1 MSHERQGATPARWGA
16 DLQTSLFA
24 KGRAGRRATTMP
36 AWRGDDVDTALPA
49 GALRATP
56 ADLPSL
62 SEPEVLR
69 HYTLLSNLNHHI
81 ERGLYPLGSCTMKYN
96 PRLNEKVAALS
107 GFASLHPEQDEADL
121 QGLLC
126 ALKLLQDA
134 LCEITGFAAC
144 SLQPAAGAHGEYLG
158 MQVIRARHL
167 DRGESGRNEVLIPDS
182 AHGTNPASVVLT
194 GMKPSTLKSGPDG
207 RLDLD
212 ALRAAVGPQTAGIM
226 ITNPNT
232 LGLFE
237 SDIVEVARIV
247 HAAGGLL
254 YMDGANLN
262 AILGQAKPALM
273 GFDVVHLN
281 LHKTFSTPHGGGG
294 PGAGPIC
301 VTPELARFLPAPVI
315 REDAGVY
322 RLDACAGECR
332 PSVHAYM
339 GNTGVCLRA
348 LTYILRLGGDGLTR
362 VSERAVLNANYLR
375 KRLEGL
381 LTVEHAEGT
390 LHEFIATGA
399 DWKERFG
406 VRTLDIA
413 KRMLDYGIHAP
424 TIYFPL
430 IVDEAIMVEPTE
442 TESKETLDRFVEIVA
457 AIRAEAERDPDLLRS
472 APHTTPVSRLDEA
485 AAARRPDLSWLGP
498 CNCG

>member
-1 MSHERQGATPARWGA
+1 MSQERQGATPARWGA

-36 AWRGDDVDTALPA
+36 AWRGDAVDTRLPA
-49 GALRATP
+49 GTLRAAP

-167 DRGESGRNEVLIPDS
+167 DRGESGRTEVLIPDS

-194 GMKPSTLKSGPDG
+194 GMKPRTLKSGPDG
-207 RLDLD
+207 RLDLA

-237 SDIVEVARIV
+237 CDIVEVARIV
-247 HAAGGLL
+247 HDAGGLL

-262 AILGQAKPALM
+262 AILGKAKPALM

-294 PGAGPIC
+294 PGAGP
-301 VTPELARFLPAPVI
+301 VGVAERVRPFLPISRVRTHSDGTYHLDYDAPKSIGYIAPFYGNFGILVRAYAYLRMLG
-315 REDAGVY
+315 REG
-322 RLDACAGECR
+322 
-332 PSVHAYM
+332 
-339 GNTGVCLRA
+339 LRE
-348 LTYILRLGGDGLTR
+348 TSDM
-362 VSERAVLNANYLR
+362 AVLNANYIQERLR
-375 KRLEGL
+375 PHFAAVTPGRCM
-381 LTVEHAEGT
+381 
-390 LHEFIATGA
+390 HECVFSGKPLGA
-399 DWKERFG
+399 HG
-406 VRTLDIA
+406 VHTLDLA
-413 KRMLDYGIHAP
+413 KALIDRGIHPP
-424 TIYFPL
+424 TVYFPL
-430 IVDEAIMVEPTE
+430 NVPEAVMIEPTE
-442 TESKETLDRFVEIVA
+442 SESRETLDRFCEAMIELA
-457 AIRAEAERDPDLLRS
+457 GLAEKDPDALHR
-472 APHTTPVSRLDEA
+472 APETMPVGRLDEVA
-485 AAARRPDLSWLGP
+485 AAKRMDLAYTGAP
-498 CNCG
+498 AAG